1 MEEEELIKKLDN
13 IKIPNVEL
21 NSHRSDLREILIK
34 TGYPPERRG
43 IGLRLEKICYITIRG
58 LISQQPVWKP
68 LALGA
73 LVVAL
78 AIGLTYGLLKSD
90 EQSSR
95 VLAAEIIKMVR
106 PEAVTDNDVRVV
118 TEDGIEI
125 IRAEDVINIACKIR
139 VKRLYVE
146 DLPPI
151 LLQDNGIT
159 VAFEAPAGDTD
170 IVFPYP
176 YAWPFSVLPDKSK
189 LSGADREKAMDILR
203 DDPEVQALLGQDA
216 TIYSVIRGVMIYGV
230 WESGDSNLI
239 SMKMVTGEK
248 YILQIEISIIAVQ
261 KAVPNEA
268 TAVLERGHSY
278 WVVHIDLAAEE
289 VKSIKLR
296 RE

>member
-1 MEEEELIKKLDN
+1 MEEEELIKKLEN

-34 TGYPPERRG
+34 TGYPQERRG
-43 IGLRLEKICYITIRG
+43 IGLRLEKICYIIIKG

-106 PEAVTDNDVRVV
+106 PEVVTGNDITVV

-139 VKRLYVE
+139 VNILNAE

-151 LLQDNGIT
+151 LLRDNGHT
-159 VAFEAPAGDTD
+159 VALAPAGDMD
-170 IVFPYP
+170 ILYPYP
-176 YAWPFSVLPDKSK
+176 RAWPFSVLQDESK
-189 LSGADREKAMDILR
+189 LSGADTEKAMDILR
-203 DDPEVQALLGQDA
+203 DDAEVQALLGQDA
-216 TIYSVIRGVMIYGV
+216 TIYSVIRGVMIKGV
-230 WESGDSNLI
+230 WESGDNHLI
-239 SMKMVTGEK
+239 SIKMVTGEK
-248 YILQIEISIIAVQ
+248 YTLQLAISIIAVQ

-268 TAVLERGHSY
+268 TAVLEKGHSY
-278 WVVHIDLAAEE
+278 WVVHIDLAAKE
-289 VKSIKLR
+289 VKSIKLW